1 MNLNLKNNWWKFL
14 AVVIMFYVLT
24 AGMLI
29 PMKSGIYGVDSI
41 ALVASQNTVLEVEGY
56 NANYDKAQ
64 EFRAWLKFDSSH
76 VVLAK
81 AVSIKNYNTAQL
93 TFDLNVN
100 LPGKDDV
107 LPATLIIDNEI
118 DGYAIFPEGLVVTR
132 NASASAIPFRHTVL
146 KDLHVAQGIKFPYM
160 NILHETIRNTFF
172 HVAIWMAMFLLMT
185 IALIY
190 SILYLWKPRLAYDH
204 HAYSFTAISL
214 VYGII
219 GLATGAVWAR
229 FSWGAYWTN
238 DVRLNMAAVAVL
250 IYFAYFILRGSLEDE
265 DKRNRF
271 AAAFNIFAYFA
282 MIPLL
287 LIIPRLNDSLHP
299 GVGGNPAFSG
309 EDLDNTLRM
318 VFYPAIISLILFG
331 VWIAQLRFRV
341 FQLEEKHIDKINSG
355 SALVE

>member
-1 MNLNLKNNWWKFL
+1 MNVKDNWWKIL
-14 AVVIMFYVLT
+14 AVVLMLYVLT
-24 AGMLI
+24 VGMLV
-29 PMKSGIYGVDSI
+29 PMKSGIYGVDNIS
-41 ALVASQNTVLEVEGY
+41 LKSSSNTIVKVKGY
-56 NANYDKAQ
+56 NSNYQ
-64 EFRAWLKFDSSH
+64 EAKDLRAWLKFDSTH
-76 VVLAK
+76 VLAATK
-81 AVSIKNYNTAQL
+81 ITAL
-93 TFDLNVN
+93 DYKTAEIHFDLNVS
-100 LPGKDDV
+100 LPGNNNV

-118 DGYAIFPEGLVVTR
+118 DGYSIFPEGLVVTKSE
-132 NASASAIPFRHTVL
+132 SADLKPFVSSVL
-146 KDLHVAQGIKFPYM
+146 NDLHKSKGFKFPYM
-160 NILHETIRNTFF
+160 NILHETVRNTFF

-185 IALIY
+185 IGLIY
-190 SILYLWKPRLAYDH
+190 SILYLFKPKIEYDH
-204 HAYSFTAISL
+204 RAYSFTAVSL
-214 VYGII
+214 IYGII

-250 IYFAYFILRGSLEDE
+250 IYFAYFILRGSIEDE

-271 AAAFNIFAYFA
+271 SAAFNIFAYLA

-331 VWIAQLRFRV
+331 IWIASLRYRI
-341 FQLEEKHIDKINSG
+341 FQLDEKYIDKIN
-355 SALVE
+355 